1 MPDWKA
7 FALLSALFAGLTAVL
22 AKLGLKDISA
32 SQAIFV
38 RTLVVIL
45 FLGCFIAF
53 RQEWRS
59 SIQLNRQTLIFLILS
74 GIATSLSW
82 LCYFRALQTGPVSI
96 VVALDK
102 LSLICAIFFSILFLH
117 ERLSPIEWTG
127 IILITTGT
135 FFLIFR

>member
-74 GIATSLSW
+74 GITTGLSW
-82 LCYFRALQTGPVSI
+82 MCYFRALQTGPVSL
-96 VVALDK
+96 VVSIAK
-102 LSLICAIFFSILFLH
+102 LSHIFAVLFAVFFLH
-117 ERLSPIEWTG
+117 EHLNIFEWLGVALVTAG
-127 IILITTGT
+127 TLLII
-135 FFLIFR
+135 FK